1 MCDVHEYFRIIYLL
15 LCLYLF
21 FLFLQ
26 AYKTVV
32 NDTSVFRLEIP
43 MKNKG

>member
-1 MCDVHEYFRIIYLL
+1 MYNVHEYFSIIFLL
-15 LCLYLF
+15 LCLYF
-21 FLFLQ
+21 FSPFLQ